1 MAAGTTIKGEDGIIK
16 IGGTLE
22 IPMLTGWEFSAA
34 AEITALDTRV
44 MKSNND
50 GGSGAAGGFAKQSLG
65 TKSASFTATH
75 QWQVAEDA
83 GAQGLLR
90 TDDVGASVTF
100 DLYPRLATST
110 NRKISGT
117 AYISAVG
124 VASEVAGVIT
134 QTNTFVVDGQW
145 TDTEIA

>member
-16 IGGTLE
+16 IGGTEE
-22 IPMLTGWEFSAA
+22 IGMLTGWEFSAQA
-34 AEITALDTRV
+34 DISALDTRV

-75 QWQVAEDA
+75 QWQESDTV
-83 GAQGLLR
+83 GAAALLR
-90 TDDVGASVTF
+90 TDDVGKTVTF
-100 DLYPRLATST
+100 DLFPNTTATGK
-110 NRKISGT
+110 RKISGT
-117 AYISAVG
+117 ALIASVG

-134 QTNTFVVDGQW
+134 QTSTFTVDGTW
-145 TDTEIA
+145 TDSAVS

>member
-1 MAAGTTIKGEDGIIK
+1 MAAGSTIKGEDGIIK

-22 IPMLTGWEFSAA
+22 IPMLTGWEFSAQA
-34 AEITALDTRV
+34 DISALDTRV

-50 GGSGAAGGFAKQSLG
+50 GGSGAAGGFAAQSLG
-65 TKSASFTATH
+65 TKSATFTATH
-75 QWQVAEDA
+75 QWQEDDDA
-83 GAQGLLR
+83 GAQALLR
-90 TDDVGASVTF
+90 TDDVGKTTTF
-100 DLYPRLATST
+100 DLYPRLTTSGK
-110 NRKISGT
+110 RKISGT

-134 QTNTFVVDGQW
+134 QTNTFVVDGAW

>member
-1 MAAGTTIKGEDGIIK
+1 MSAGATIKGEDGIIK

-22 IPMLTGWEFSAA
+22 IPMLTGWEFSAS
-34 AEITALDTRV
+34 AEINALDTRV

-65 TKSASFTATH
+65 NKSATFTATH
-75 QWQVAEDA
+75 QWQVDDDA
-83 GAQGLLR
+83 GAQALLR
-90 TDDVGASVTF
+90 TADVGNLVSF
-100 DLYPRLATST
+100 DLYPNLTTSGK
-110 NRKISGT
+110 RKISGN

-134 QTNTFVVDGQW
+134 QTNSFTVDGEW